1 MRPNI
6 WVLIFV
12 RGDSINIELTLD
24 IWSLD
29 RWGKEK
35 SELGKTFRKP
45 DVPDLASVA
54 GASLFRAKENLE
66 AHRNYTPYS
75 LTKKQYLPIIYY
87 TLVCVCSPSPS

>member
-29 RWGKEK
+29 RWGKKK

-45 DVPDLASVA
+45 HVPDLASEA
-54 GASLFRAKENLE
+54 GASLFRAKEKSRSASKLHTIQFNKKTVLTNNLL
-66 AHRNYTPYS
+66 YFG
-75 LTKKQYLPIIYY
+75 LCL
-87 TLVCVCSPSPS
+87 